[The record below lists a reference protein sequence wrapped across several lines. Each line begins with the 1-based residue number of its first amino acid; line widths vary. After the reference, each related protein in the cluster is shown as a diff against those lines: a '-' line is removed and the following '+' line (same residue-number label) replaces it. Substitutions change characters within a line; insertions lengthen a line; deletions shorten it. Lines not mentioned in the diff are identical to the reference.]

1 MHSIGSRNTLLSSS
15 YHILIAISLDLLLAW
30 TLEYMQGQHPPSNG
44 EELMADRNERQKI
57 QSFYTTYLNPTN
69 NLPIS
74 PTRSH
79 PKKEQVY

>member
-1 MHSIGSRNTLLSSS
+1 
-15 YHILIAISLDLLLAW
+15 
-30 TLEYMQGQHPPSNG
+30 MQGQHPPSNG
-44 EELMADRNERQKI
+44 EVLMADRNERQKT

-74 PTRSH
+74 PARSH